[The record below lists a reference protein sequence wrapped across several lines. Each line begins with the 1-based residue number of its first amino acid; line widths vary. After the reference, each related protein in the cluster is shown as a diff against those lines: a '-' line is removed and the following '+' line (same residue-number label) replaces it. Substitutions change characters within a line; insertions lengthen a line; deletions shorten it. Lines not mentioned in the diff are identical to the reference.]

1 MSHFNQKGVFMTRNM
16 DLVRTILLD
25 VEKRKPACGTWEFE
39 PFLEGKDTTT
49 VVEHLNLLINEGL
62 LTGTASYIPESDF
75 SEVSDI
81 NITWKG
87 YEFLSL
93 SRDDSIWKIAKDKIL
108 KELGSIPISLLM
120 EYMKNL
126 AKSKLGL

>member
-1 MSHFNQKGVFMTRNM
+1 MTRNM

-25 VEKRKPACGTWEFE
+25 VEKRKPACGTWDYEA
-39 PFLEGKDTTT
+39 FLEGEDTAK
-49 VVEHLNLLINEGL
+49 VVEHLNLLINEGF
-62 LTGTASYIPESDF
+62 LTGKASYIPESDF

-81 NITWKG
+81 NLTWKG

-108 KELGSIPISLLM
+108 DTGIAFSLSLLM
-120 EYMKNL
+120 EYLKNL

>member
-1 MSHFNQKGVFMTRNM
+1 MTRNM

-25 VEKRKPACGTWEFE
+25 VEKRKPACGTWESE
-39 PFLEGKDTTT
+39 PFLEGKDKAM
-49 VVEHLNLLINEGL
+49 VVEHLNLLINEGF
-62 LTGTASYIPESDF
+62 LTGTADYIPESGF

-81 NITWKG
+81 NLTWKG

-93 SRDDSIWKIAKDKIL
+93 SRDDGIWKMAKDKIL
-108 KELGSIPISLLM
+108 KEGISFSISLLM
-120 EYMKNL
+120 EYLKTL

>member
-1 MSHFNQKGVFMTRNM
+1 MTRNM
-16 DLVRTILLD
+16 ELIRAILLD
-25 VEKRKPACGTWEFE
+25 VEKRKPAYGIWEAQ
-39 PFLEGKDTTT
+39 PFFEGKDAAT
-49 VVEHLNLLINEGL
+49 VIEHLNLLINEGF

-81 NITWKG
+81 NLTWTG

-93 SRDDSIWKIAKDKIL
+93 SRDDSVWKIAKDKIL
-108 KELGSIPISLLM
+108 DTGIAFSLSLLM
-120 EYMKNL
+120 EYLKNL